1 MTQPTVPPKDDK
13 ADQEKANLSAAAGE
27 QEVIASKEAKAAE
40 AEATNK
46 QAKADEVDNTK
57 TASKE
62 KEAKKKAKAD
72 KKAVDKAARAAVNP
86 PRVYE
91 TREPSARPPKQHPW
105 TDEDEMNLLLTPVK
119 EDESPQ
125 MLELRRIALLNQSA
139 NLVNAKKH
147 LKKLA
152 DEEEYQRHPDRISV
166 KNNKTQRR
174 LNELEDD
181 EEDPAIRRVNKID
194 WLTYPTK

>member
-1 MTQPTVPPKDDK
+1 
-13 ADQEKANLSAAAGE
+13 
-27 QEVIASKEAKAAE
+27 
-40 AEATNK
+40 
-46 QAKADEVDNTK
+46 
-57 TASKE
+57 
-62 KEAKKKAKAD
+62 
-72 KKAVDKAARAAVNP
+72 
-86 PRVYE
+86 
-91 TREPSARPPKQHPW
+91 
-105 TDEDEMNLLLTPVK
+105 MNLLLTPVK

-152 DEEEYQRHPDRISV
+152 DEEEYQRHPERISV
-166 KNNKTQRR
+166 KNKKTQRR

-194 WLTYPTK
+194 WLTYPTKENSRGERVYGTPINNATAALAILRSKRQQD